1 MILIIN
7 WVFIEK
13 TVKGWLIL
21 KDLKHLIYLENLLQ
35 NANNELITQA
45 KSEGKICV
53 GYLCENSPEPLL
65 NVGNAFSV
73 RLTAPNSGSMD
84 IATYYMTNLLC
95 ETSRAILERAVEG
108 GFNFADCLIT
118 PDGCTMLNRGA
129 ENIELLHAMGKDN
142 DKFFYQ
148 YMEIPMK
155 ADENGVS
162 LLKVQSEN
170 HILKPLHEVYGV
182 DISEESIRKSV
193 ADHNE
198 ICNIIRQLGDF
209 RKEEKPRITGYEF
222 AVITLATYRATKY
235 LLKDILNETLEE
247 VKTREP
253 DEKAYRARVLVVG
266 SEGDD
271 PEFIKL
277 IEDTGAYVCADRY
290 CFGSLPGRDPI
301 ILNDEEDAL
310 TQICRQYTMRA
321 QCPRYMNM
329 EKVYGR
335 KQYVYDLAKEY
346 KADGVL
352 YQQIKFCDP
361 WAYERTLG
369 SAMLRDDYGMPVLS
383 VDRPYNIKSSMGQMR
398 TRVQAFV
405 ESLEIKKIQG
415 GAK

>member
-182 DISEESIRKSV
+182 DISQ
-193 ADHNE
+193 NE
-198 ICNIIRQLGDF
+198 KDNNI
-209 RKEEKPRITGYEF
+209 
-222 AVITLATYRATKY
+222 
-235 LLKDILNETLEE
+235 DIL
-247 VKTREP
+247 
-253 DEKAYRARVLVVG
+253 
-266 SEGDD
+266 S
-271 PEFIKL
+271 
-277 IEDTGAYVCADRY
+277 C
-290 CFGSLPGRDPI
+290 S
-301 ILNDEEDAL
+301 
-310 TQICRQYTMRA
+310 
-321 QCPRYMNM
+321 
-329 EKVYGR
+329 
-335 KQYVYDLAKEY
+335 
-346 KADGVL
+346 
-352 YQQIKFCDP
+352 FCDNLMMY
-361 WAYERTLG
+361 WNYALNK
-369 SAMLRDDYGMPVLS
+369 V
-383 VDRPYNIKSSMGQMR
+383 
-398 TRVQAFV
+398 
-405 ESLEIKKIQG
+405 
-415 GAK
+415 